1 MIPCELDL
9 TSSPFCDTTI
19 IAYEIGVPPV
29 GKNIGLNL
37 LNDEYFTIPYIIDK
51 ILNTPAGHQLPI
63 QVQKMCV

>member
-1 MIPCELDL
+1 MIE
-9 TSSPFCDTTI
+9 
-19 IAYEIGVPPV
+19 YEIRVPTV

-63 QVQKMCV
+63 QVQKMCA